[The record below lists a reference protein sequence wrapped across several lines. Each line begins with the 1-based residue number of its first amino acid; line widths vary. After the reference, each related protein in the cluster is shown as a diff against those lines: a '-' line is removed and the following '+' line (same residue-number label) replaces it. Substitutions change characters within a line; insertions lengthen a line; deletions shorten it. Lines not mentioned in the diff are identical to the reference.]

1 MGGKG
6 GTNMRKLGLA
16 FAVTALFAV
25 PATAQEDAAAFLSAA
40 DRAMGASQLNSIQ
53 ISGSG
58 WNAFVGQSYAADDDW
73 PRVELQSYE
82 LTIDYPSR
90 SAREDYV
97 LVQGDYE
104 VEGGGQQPVV
114 GERRSLNLVSG
125 NYAWTENAQG
135 EAVPQPQAA
144 EERQF
149 FIWTSPHGFIKAAQA
164 ADDTRV
170 THRHMAAEGRTLN
183 IVGFTTMDKYYITGE
198 FNDDY
203 ILERVITAIPNP
215 VMGDMQVEIR
225 YTDYRDIGGG
235 IMFPFRYHAH
245 QGDHPLLPV
254 STGRNWRDY
263 RVLEVVANPGGAA
276 LQVPANVMNAQPA
289 PVNVASDEVADGVWR
304 IAGGSHHSIAVE
316 FNDFIAIVE
325 APQNEARSEAVI
337 AEAKRLIPGKPI
349 RYLVNTHH
357 HFDHL
362 GGVRTYAAEGATIV
376 THDRNRYLYET
387 VILAPQ
393 PRTLSPDRLSRRPF
407 ATTGPGPRMIETF
420 TERHAISD
428 GERSLLTFLVQEQDH
443 NENMAMVYL
452 PESRILINAD
462 LFGGPADPE
471 NVDPDSIPL
480 YRNIERLGLD
490 VDMHVPLHGQP
501 ESHAE
506 FERVVGPHAVQ
517 QTAAAGGG

>member
-1 MGGKG
+1 
-6 GTNMRKLGLA
+6 MRKNLSILFVASAVLA
-16 FAVTALFAV
+16 S
-25 PATAQEDAAAFLSAA
+25 PAAAQEDASAFLEAV
-40 DRAMGASQLNSIQ
+40 DQAMGASQLNSIQ

-73 PRVELQSYE
+73 PRAELQSYS

-90 SAREDYV
+90 SAREEVV

-104 VEGGGQQPVV
+104 PEGGGQQPIV

-125 NYAWTENAQG
+125 DHAWTLNAEG
-135 EAVPQPQAA
+135 EPQAQPQAA
-144 EERQF
+144 EVRQF
-149 FIWTSPHGFIKAAQA
+149 MIWTSPHGFIKAAQA

-170 THRHMAAEGRTLN
+170 VARHMAAEGRTLN
-183 IVGFTTMDKYYITGE
+183 VVGFTTMDKYYVTGE
-198 FNDDY
+198 FNDEHV
-203 ILERVITAIPNP
+203 LERIVTAIPNP

-225 YTDYRDIGGG
+225 YSDYRDLGNG

-263 RVLEVVANPGGAA
+263 RVSEAVPNVEDAA
-276 LQVPANVMNAQPA
+276 LSVPDAVEGAEPN
-289 PVNVASDEVADGVWR
+289 PVNVASTEVADGVWR

-316 FNDFIAIVE
+316 FSDFIAVIE

-337 AEAKRLIPGKPI
+337 AEAKRLMPGKPI

-362 GGVRTYAAEGATIV
+362 GGIRTYAAEGATIV

-393 PRTLSPDRLSRRPF
+393 SRTLSPDRLSRFPF

-428 GERSLLTFLVQEQDH
+428 GERSLLTFLLQNQDH
-443 NENMAMVYL
+443 NENMSVVYL
-452 PESRILINAD
+452 PEPRILINAD
-462 LFGGPADPE
+462 MFSGPANPD
-471 NVDPDSIPL
+471 NIDPDSIPL
-480 YRNIERLGLD
+480 YRNIQRLGLD
-490 VDMHVPLHGQP
+490 IDMHVPIHGQP
-501 ESHAE
+501 ESHEE
-506 FERVVGPHAVQ
+506 FERVIGPEAMQ

>member
-1 MGGKG
+1 
-6 GTNMRKLGLA
+6 MRNNLGIL
-16 FAVTALFAV
+16 FVITALVAG
-25 PATAQEDAAAFLSAA
+25 PAAAQEDAAAFLAAA
-40 DRAMGASQLNSIQ
+40 DQATGASQLNSIR

-58 WNAFVGQSYAADDDW
+58 WNAFVGQSYAADEDW
-73 PRVELQSYE
+73 PRAELQSYS

-90 SAREDYV
+90 SGREEVV

-104 VEGGGQQPVV
+104 AEGGGQQPIV
-114 GERRSLNLVSG
+114 GERRSLNLVG
-125 NYAWTENAQG
+125 GDYAWTLDGQG
-135 EAVPQPQAA
+135 QPAPQPQAA
-144 EERQF
+144 EVRQF
-149 FIWTSPHGFIKAAQA
+149 MLWTSPHGFIKAAQA
-164 ADDTRV
+164 ASDTRV
-170 THRHMAAEGRTLN
+170 AERHMAAEGRTLKV
-183 IVGFTTMDKYYITGE
+183 VGFTAMGKYYLTGE
-198 FNDDY
+198 FNDQH
-203 ILERVITAIPNP
+203 ILERVITAIPDP

-225 YTDYRDIGGG
+225 YSDYRDLGNG

-263 RVLEVVANPGGAA
+263 SVSEAVPNVANAA
-276 LQVPANVMNAQPA
+276 LAVPDAVRNAQPM
-289 PVNVASDEVADGVWR
+289 PVNVASSEVADGVWR

-316 FNDFIAIVE
+316 FSDFIAVVE

-393 PRTLSPDRLSRRPF
+393 SRTLNPDRLSRFPF

-428 GERSLLTFLVQEQDH
+428 GERSLLTFLVQDQDH

-452 PESRILINAD
+452 PEPRILINAD
-462 LFGGPADPE
+462 MFSGPVDP
-471 NVDPDSIPL
+471 NDIDPDSIPL
-480 YRNIERLGLD
+480 YHNIQRLGLD
-490 VDMHVPLHGQP
+490 IDMHVPIHGQP

-506 FERVVGPHAVQ
+506 FERVVGPAAIQ

>member
-1 MGGKG
+1 MR
-6 GTNMRKLGLA
+6 RKLGLSLVLSA
-16 FAVTALFAV
+16 FIAGPAV
-25 PATAQEDAAAFLSAA
+25 AQEDASAFLEQA
-40 DRAMGASQLNSIQ
+40 DQAMGASQLDSIH

-73 PRVELQSYE
+73 PRVELQSYD

-90 SAREDYV
+90 SAREEYV

-104 VEGGGQQPVV
+104 AEGGGQQPIV
-114 GERRSLNLVSG
+114 GERRVLNLVSG
-125 NYAWTENAQG
+125 DYAWTINAEG
-135 EAVPQPQAA
+135 EPVAQPQAA

-149 FIWTSPHGFIKAAQA
+149 FIWTSPHGFIKAAQE

-170 THRHMAAEGRTLN
+170 TQRHMAAEGRTLN
-183 IVGFTTMDKYYITGE
+183 IVGFTTMDKYYLTGE
-198 FNDDY
+198 FNEDY

-225 YTDYRDIGGG
+225 YSDYRDIGDG

-263 RVLEVVANPGGAA
+263 RVTEAEPNVEDAA
-276 LQVPANVMNAQPA
+276 LTVPPAVMNAQPA
-289 PVNVASDEVADGVWR
+289 MVNVMSEEVADGVWR
-304 IAGGSHHSIAVE
+304 IAGGSHHSVAVE
-316 FNDFIAIVE
+316 FEDFIAVVE

-337 AEAKRLIPGKPI
+337 AEVKRLIPNKPI
-349 RYLVNTHH
+349 RYLINTHH

-393 PRTLSPDRLSRRPF
+393 PRSLNPDRLSRRPF

-428 GERSLLTFLVQEQDH
+428 GERSLLTFLVQDNEH
-443 NENMAMVYL
+443 NENMSIVYL
-452 PESRILINAD
+452 PESGILINAD
-462 LFGGPADPE
+462 LFSGPVNPDDI
-471 NVDPDSIPL
+471 DPDSIAL

-490 VDMHVPLHGQP
+490 VEMHVPIHGQT

-506 FERVVGPHAVQ
+506 FERVVGPAAMQ
-517 QTAAAGGG
+517 QTAQAGGG